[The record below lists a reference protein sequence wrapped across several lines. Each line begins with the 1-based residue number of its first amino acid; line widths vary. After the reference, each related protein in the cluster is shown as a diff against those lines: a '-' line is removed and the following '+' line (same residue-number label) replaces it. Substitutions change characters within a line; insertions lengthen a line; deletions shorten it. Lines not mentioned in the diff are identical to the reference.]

1 MASNYFSKQNPTDI
15 SLQSE
20 DGGGL
25 TLTKNGKFL
34 FGAKLQEITDELNE
48 TSFDGVVDIN
58 PNTNSSYIGI
68 MNANSEPVDVDIP
81 NNNQYSLFNPP
92 EDNIVF
98 INPPQDDCDN
108 EFDDIADALLKT
120 AALFYGDFDIPNNNI
135 DQDVVKNISQINI
148 NKFNKAKTLLLN
160 YFWNENKAKRIAS
173 PVSSDPELKVAFA
186 NNPDKFIIKNL
197 PPGLRGLI
205 LWNYFSYGAP
215 PPRLML
221 VTAGPDFLNLKDS
234 NNNQLGLP
242 IYEYA
247 LNWIYDT
254 PKDTFLANDKD
265 GNLTNE
271 VVYEGDSNPPPS
283 GVKYITVES
292 ALNPYISQFTEIINY
307 YNSNK
312 ELFLQNLKQVV
323 ISNVIK
329 GGKNRLDRHLK
340 NKKIN
345 RSDYDNSIRLL
356 NYYEKTFNAVY
367 DAAIKYINCP
377 PSSTTTPTTTTPAT
391 STPTPTPT
399 PAVSLTAQQL
409 EEGIYE
415 ANFLPAVENEG
426 SQIYDYVIYTPI
438 APSNYPP
445 SGLVIDGPL
454 VPYKGSSNLT
464 VSKGGKLVLNVGVL
478 VGATGDVNQEIHLP
492 HFDYRG
498 KELPDRYRGLIPVK
512 QVTFGDVISFADF
525 ITALKRVG
533 LNEAQ
538 ARSCMALTGAESQK
552 NLKRA
557 MFTGYNFN
565 IYGLQAEGKWSS
577 DVNQYISYRY
587 IAQDSADNVNTG
599 EKTSLRIFA
608 GFENIDN
615 AIAAKTTAMNRKGFL
630 DTTDKNDWAKKY
642 QCTWVA
648 SKCNDAA
655 ALANAAAIYDTW
667 GIRYFNKY
675 KGTNY

>member
-108 EFDDIADALLKT
+108 EFDEIA
-120 AALFYGDFDIPNNNI
+120 
-135 DQDVVKNISQINI
+135 
-148 NKFNKAKTLLLN
+148 TLLLTEGN
-160 YFWNENKAKRIAS
+160 KYFTNFGFSKSRPKNLNDAKKLLLDYFYNNVLSTSLEKEVLSFAQS
-173 PVSSDPELKVAFA
+173 HPE
-186 NNPDKFIIKNL
+186 KFIPKNL
-197 PPGLRGLI
+197 PPGLRNFFLYQSFINEGTPLRN
-205 LWNYFSYGAP
+205 L
-215 PPRLML
+215 L
-221 VTAGPDFLNLKDS
+221 VTVGTDFLNITNNDIDS
-234 NNNQLGLP
+234 FGDTIGAAAYTQTSFLNNEKKAKISDIN
-242 IYEYA
+242 
-247 LNWIYDT
+247 
-254 PKDTFLANDKD
+254 

-271 VVYEGDSNPPPS
+271 LVYKTDAPNIPLDAKIYATSND
-283 GVKYITVES
+283 
-292 ALNPYISQFTEIINY
+292 IINIY
-307 YNSNK
+307 TTNFSKIIEAYNNDKSIFLGAVKSVFIRQYNEILNK
-312 ELFLQNLKQVV
+312 WK
-323 ISNVIK
+323 II
-329 GGKNRLDRHLK
+329 LK
-340 NKKIN
+340 NNPTQLQKEKV
-345 RSDYDNSIRLL
+345 DVDFRLNL
-356 NYYEKTFNAVY
+356 LESVY
-367 DAAIKYINCP
+367 NISLKYINCP
-377 PSSTTTPTTTTPAT
+377 PPTTTPTTPATTTPST

-415 ANFLPAVENEG
+415 ANFLPAVENEETPL
-426 SQIYDYVIYTPI
+426 YDYVIYSAI

-445 SGLVIDGPL
+445 SGLVTEGPL

-492 HFDYRG
+492 HFYYRG
-498 KELPDRYRGLIPVK
+498 KELPDAYRGILPVK
-512 QVTFGDVISFADF
+512 QVNDGDVISFADY

-577 DVNQYISYRY
+577 NVNQYISYRY
-587 IAQDSADNVNTG
+587 IARDSADNINTG

-615 AIAAKTTAMNRKGFL
+615 AIAAKSTAMNNKGFL

-655 ALANAAAIYDTW
+655 ALKNAAAIYDTW